1 MTNKFV
7 GLIILDGFGLNKKKK
22 GNAIKLAHPTFLE
35 KTFKQYPYTTLQ
47 ASGEYVGLPKGQI
60 GNSEVGHLNIG
71 AGKVVYQSLLKINHA
86 IEDGS
91 IYQNETILA
100 LCHRCKSEHKSLHL
114 MGLLS
119 DGGVHSHIEHLFAL
133 IDICKN
139 EQLEDVVIHAFLDGR
154 DTYRDSAL
162 TYLESLEQK
171 IKGTSYKIGTI
182 IGRYYAMDREQNYDI
197 TKVAWEAL
205 TKGIG
210 ETTTTYK
217 EKINEYYKQG
227 VFDEFMPPII
237 VNNSFIKKNDGVL
250 FYNYREDRARQ
261 LTRVFTDKAF
271 TKFETKGILVDMV
284 TFTSY
289 DDTLTNLSI
298 VFPKEIIT
306 HNLSSI
312 LSRHGLKQFKITETT
327 KYAHVTYFL
336 NGGIETPYEGEDRF
350 LIDTIKVKQFDEVP
364 GMRAKEITEQAI
376 DRILSKKYQ
385 FMALNYSNC
394 DMIGHTGNLHA
405 AIDAVQIIDKE
416 VEKLVNAIRSIGGV
430 AIITADHG
438 NAECMID
445 SKGRVLTDH
454 TTNVVPFCIVT
465 DEKLKLNK
473 GSLSNIAPTILELLD
488 VNESLQQSS
497 LIKHR

>member
-1 MTNKFV
+1 MAEKFV
-7 GLIILDGFGLNKKKK
+7 GLIILDGFGMREEEK

-35 KTFKQYPYTTLQ
+35 NTFGKYPFTTLQ

-71 AGKVVYQSLLKINHA
+71 AGKVVYQSLLKINRA
-86 IEDGS
+86 IENGS
-91 IYQNETILA
+91 FYKNETMIN
-100 LCHRCKSEHKSLHL
+100 LCHRCKQEHKTLHL

-119 DGGVHSHIEHLFAL
+119 NGGVHSHIEHLFAV
-133 IDICKN
+133 IDICKQ
-139 EQLEDVVIHAFLDGR
+139 EGVQDVVIHAFLDGR

-171 IKGTSYKIGTI
+171 IKDTPYKIGTI
-182 IGRYYAMDREQNYDI
+182 MGRYYAMDREQNYDI
-197 TKVAWEAL
+197 TKIAWEAL

-210 ETTTTYK
+210 ERTNNYK
-217 EKINEYYKQG
+217 EKISDYYKQG

-237 VNNSFIKKNDGVL
+237 VNDSFIQKNDGVL

-261 LTRVFTDKAF
+261 LTRVLTDKTF
-271 TKFETKGILVDMV
+271 TKFKTNGLLVDMV

-289 DDTLTNLSI
+289 DDTLTNVSV
-298 VFPKEIIT
+298 VFPKELV
-306 HNLSSI
+306 HNNLSSI

-336 NGGIETPYEGEDRF
+336 NGGIESPYEGEDRF

-364 GMRAKEITEQAI
+364 AMRAREITDQAI
-376 DRILSKKYQ
+376 ANVLSKKYN

-394 DMIGHTGNLHA
+394 DMIGHTGNLDA
-405 AIDAVQIIDKE
+405 AIQAVQIIDGE
-416 VEKLVNAIRSIGGV
+416 VKRLVEAIQSIGGV

-438 NAECMID
+438 NAEYMID
-445 SKGRVLTDH
+445 ERGRVLTDH

-465 DEKLKLNK
+465 DSHLELTS
-473 GSLSNIAPTILELLD
+473 GSLSNIAPTILDLLGIQ
-488 VNESLQQSS
+488 EKLEQPS
-497 LIKHR
+497 LIQK